1 MWTIQQ
7 IEINGGFLPG
17 LKIPL
22 PNGLICIIGPRG
34 SGKSTLAEALRFAL
48 KGTTGASRK
57 RLDLLQANLGNAA
70 LVTLGLTSDAGTVHT
85 LRRSAKQ
92 QPSLVTQDGR
102 PVTNVDLDRGTY
114 LPLDAYN
121 SEEIENIAD
130 EVLGKTRRALLDDL
144 KGTDLASIHL
154 TLGEHRRA
162 LEANADQIRATRRTI
177 SDLGERIEEFGD
189 VRVQLA
195 AFEPLPETGAQ
206 GAYNGALKQQQ
217 QNIRESKAI
226 DDMMN
231 VVRTLKQDAEALRTR
246 TTQST
251 GKPLFEEGSAN
262 SEFLKS
268 KQAEFIKAITAAEK
282 HLTNAVTALDGSIG
296 ILERVGSDLKENHV
310 QQTSR
315 FTELQQQ
322 HQAADERYR
331 LRLDLEQRVARLTE
345 TETGKTQ
352 QQEFLNQLLGG
363 RGSLK
368 AQFLS
373 QREQISNLRD
383 GVAQELTAQAGEKIR
398 VRVMRNADDLAYK
411 NVLTQGIKGA
421 GVRNHDEILTALMA
435 LRPEQLAQLIYTQ
448 DCDALD
454 DACGFGPERA
464 KKILSSLHA
473 SIDPLQLEVVE
484 IDDVV
489 RIELNVA
496 TSAEPLFKDAAELS
510 RGQKCT
516 ALLPLLL
523 ARTQNPLIIDQ
534 PEDNL
539 DNHFIY
545 ETVVN
550 SIRSLKTRRQMIFI
564 THNANIPVLGEA
576 DLVIVMNS
584 DGTIGFVEKSGSV
597 DECRDQIVDLL
608 EGGREAFELRRQRYA
623 GK

>member
-7 IEINGGFLPG
+7 VEINGGFLPG
-17 LKIPL
+17 LKTPL

-57 RLDLLQANLGNAA
+57 RLDLLQANLGNAG
-70 LVTLGLTSDAGTVHT
+70 LVTLNLTSDAGTVHT
-85 LRRSAKQ
+85 LRRTAKQ
-92 QPSLVTQDGR
+92 QPSLLTQDGR
-102 PVTNVDLDRGTY
+102 AVTNVDLDRGTY
-114 LPLDAYN
+114 LPLDSYN
-121 SEEIENIAD
+121 SEEIESIAD

-154 TLGEHRRA
+154 ALGEHRRA
-162 LEANADQIRATRRTI
+162 LEANADQIRAARTMI
-177 SDLGERIEEFGD
+177 GDLGERIEEFGD
-189 VRVQLA
+189 VRAQLA

-217 QNIRESKAI
+217 QNKREVKAI
-226 DDMMN
+226 DDMLN
-231 VVRTLKQDAEALRTR
+231 VVRTFKQDAEALKTR

-268 KQAEFIKAITAAEK
+268 KQAEFTKAMAVVEK
-282 HLTNAVTALDGSIG
+282 HLTNAITTLDGSIAT
-296 ILERVGSDLKENHV
+296 LERAGAGLKEQHV
-310 QQTSR
+310 RQTAT

-331 LRLDLEQRVARLTE
+331 LRLDLEQRVALLAE
-345 TETGKTQ
+345 TETTKHQ
-352 QQEFLNQLLGG
+352 QQESLGQLLKS
-363 RGSLK
+363 RGALK
-368 AQFLS
+368 ARFLS
-373 QREQISNLRD
+373 EREQISNIRD
-383 GVAQELTAQAGEKIR
+383 SIAQELTAEAGEKVR
-398 VRVMRNADDLAYK
+398 VRVHRNADDLAYRSM
-411 NVLTQGIKGA
+411 LSQGIKGA
-421 GVRNHDEILTALMA
+421 GVRSHEEILNALMA

-448 DCDALD
+448 DCDGLD
-454 DACGFGPERA
+454 DACGFGPERSR
-464 KKILSSLHA
+464 KILSALHG

-489 RIELNVA
+489 KIELNVA

-550 SIRSLKTRRQMIFI
+550 SIRSLKARRQMIFI

-584 DGTIGFVEKSGSV
+584 DGKIGFIQKSGSV

-608 EGGREAFELRRQRYA
+608 EGGREAFELRRQRYG